1 MISSKRDRVW
11 VGLKYERIVGLCYSC
26 GRLGHEM
33 KARTHR
39 RPSDNAA
46 ANAETPYREWLKIGG
61 RQRMEEPS
69 QGSGGTQSKASPQ
82 EENPSKLVLRSKKD
96 HSEGSPKRMSQAQKE
111 KSS

>member
-1 MISSKRDRVW
+1 MISPKRDRAW

-33 KARTHR
+33 KACTHK

-61 RQRMEEPS
+61 RQRMEKPS
-69 QGSGGTQSKASPQ
+69 
-82 EENPSKLVLRSKKD
+82 
-96 HSEGSPKRMSQAQKE
+96 
-111 KSS
+111 